1 MDYFVPI
8 FTEFVEIVKA
18 MERLSKARGRL
29 VEMSIIV
36 IFHVIAMGF
45 APSVSKPL
53 HLLLIFRR
61 RRPSADRN

>member
-45 APSVSKPL
+45 APSVTQPL
-53 HLLLIFRR
+53 HLLLTFRR
-61 RRPSADRN
+61 RRHSTDHN